1 MLIAILLVVPVGVFA
16 QQEPQ
21 SPPPSDASQQSPSAQ
36 DPPPQNA
43 TSQDPVPQDQLT
55 QDPPPADPEAA
66 DPVPAPAVG
75 TPKPNLAARV
85 YDTLDR
91 EAHRYRDDSVA
102 FFKAPLTWNSTEWKR
117 FAGSV
122 VIVGGLMF
130 ADKDLDR
137 WAQRNRSSVS
147 NRISSITT
155 SLGADYGFYLSGALL
170 AGGALF
176 NHENMRE
183 TGREAL
189 EAGLVAL
196 VLDGAILKR
205 IVGRERPAVSNGR
218 TVFVPGSSNDS
229 FPSGHATEA
238 FAIASVISAR
248 SKSWPIPV
256 VAYGLATIVAMDR
269 INTRNHYASDV
280 VAGALIGSSIGHFIV
295 NRHGEQE
302 KGVLS
307 KASIDIVPIRHG
319 LAARIGF

>member
-1 MLIAILLVVPVGVFA
+1 MIAVLLLLPVGLLA
-16 QQEPQ
+16 QEQPQ
-21 SPPPSDASQQSPSAQ
+21 N
-36 DPPPQNA
+36 PPPQTPSPQIPPAQNPLPPS
-43 TSQDPVPQDQLT
+43 TPPEDLPQQDPAT
-55 QDPPPADPEAA
+55 QDPTPPEAEVADPAPNPASAA
-66 DPVPAPAVG
+66 PRPSFG
-75 TPKPNLAARV
+75 ARV

-130 ADKDLDR
+130 ADKDIDR
-137 WAQRNRSSVS
+137 WAQNHRSTVT
-147 NRISSITT
+147 NRISSITAA
-155 SLGADYGFYLSGALL
+155 LGADYGFYLSGGLL
-170 AGGALF
+170 AGGAIF

-189 EAGLVAL
+189 EAGIVAA
-196 VLDGAILKR
+196 VFDGLILKR

-238 FAIASVISAR
+238 FAIASVIASR

-295 NRHGEQE
+295 NRHGEQG

-307 KASIDIVPIRHG
+307 KASYDIVPIRNG
-319 LAARIGF
+319 LAAKITF

>member
-1 MLIAILLVVPVGVFA
+1 V
-16 QQEPQ
+16 
-21 SPPPSDASQQSPSAQ
+21 SQQSPPAQ
-36 DPPPQNA
+36 EPSPTVPPEDLA
-43 TSQDPVPQDQLT
+43 SQDQLA
-55 QDPPPADPEAA
+55 QSPSSPDPDPADPSPTQPSA
-66 DPVPAPAVG
+66 
-75 TPKPNLAARV
+75 TPRPGFGARV

-102 FFKAPLTWNSTEWKR
+102 LFKAPLTWNSTEWKR
-117 FAGSV
+117 LAGSV

-130 ADKDLDR
+130 ADKDIDR
-137 WAQRNRSSVS
+137 WAQNHRSTVT
-147 NRISSITT
+147 NRISNITT
-155 SLGADYGFYLSGALL
+155 ALGADYGFYLSGGLL
-170 AGGALF
+170 AGGAIF

-189 EAGLVAL
+189 EAGIVAA
-196 VLDGAILKR
+196 VLDGLVLKR
-205 IVGRERPAVSNGR
+205 IVGRERPAASNGR

-295 NRHGEQE
+295 NRHGEQG

-307 KASIDIVPIRHG
+307 KASYDIVPIRNG
-319 LAARIGF
+319 LAAKMTF